1 MHNSNDSN
9 PNIDGCNH
17 KLEHSRAAKHFNF
30 FCLSLVMDPVL
41 SQFGWTMFDAQV
53 HLLVALL
60 IVRVVHHLNIIT
72 VIIVKMS
79 LWSVVSSI
87 VSQYMIMIIFFT
99 EFSYSRTSGPYATL
113 STCRYA
119 DSPSKFLSNIYNWLH
134 VFKYMW
140 VYSICNVI
148 IVILFCDINMDK
160 MNNRKELLYCYLI
173 FFCLFFLYII
183 YNYSK
188 YM

>member
-1 MHNSNDSN
+1 MNLIKNLSLFHNCQFIFIHNSNDSN
-9 PNIDGCNH
+9 PILSIDGCNQ
-17 KLEHSRAAKHFNF
+17 KLEHSCAAKQFNF
-30 FCLSLVMDPVL
+30 FCLSLVMDPFL

-113 STCRYA
+113 ATCQYA
-119 DSPSKFLSNIYNWLH
+119 DSSNFLSNTYN
-134 VFKYMW
+134 
-140 VYSICNVI
+140 
-148 IVILFCDINMDK
+148 
-160 MNNRKELLYCYLI
+160 
-173 FFCLFFLYII
+173 
-183 YNYSK
+183 
-188 YM
+188 